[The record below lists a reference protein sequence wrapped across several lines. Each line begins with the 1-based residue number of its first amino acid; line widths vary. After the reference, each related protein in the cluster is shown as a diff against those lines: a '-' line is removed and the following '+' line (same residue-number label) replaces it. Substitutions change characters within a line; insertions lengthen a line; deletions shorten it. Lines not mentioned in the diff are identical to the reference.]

1 MSDVERRVRPDKA
14 TLADAVAE
22 RFLAAVTEAVEER
35 GVAHVVLTGGSMG
48 TALLEALGRSPNE
61 VPWASLHLWWG
72 DERFLPEGD
81 PERNVTQARVALL
94 DALAVSPA
102 GVHVMAASD
111 GVAAGDVAAGADAY
125 AGELAEVFG
134 DDLLERQVPLFDVV
148 MLGMGPDTHVASLFP
163 GHEQTRVEDVAVTS
177 VTDSP
182 KPPPERIT
190 MTFPVLNSARE
201 VWLMVAG
208 EDKRDAVRAASSSDD
223 RVAHPAS
230 GVHGM
235 SATLWWLDEAAAG

>member
-22 RFLAAVTEAVEER
+22 RFLAVVTEAVEKR

-48 TALLEALGRSPNE
+48 TAFLGALGRSPNE

-81 PERNVTQARVALL
+81 GERNVTQARDALL
-94 DALAVSPA
+94 DNLTVAPA

-111 GVAAGDVAAGADAY
+111 GAAAGDVAAGASAY
-125 AGELAEVFG
+125 AAELDEAFG
-134 DDLLERQVPLFDVV
+134 DALPQGEVPAFDVV

-163 GHEQTRVEDVAVTS
+163 GHEQTRADAVSVAAVTH
-177 VTDSP
+177 SP

-190 MTFPVLNSARE
+190 MTFPTLNSARE

-208 EDKRDAVRAASSSDD
+208 EDKRDAVRAASGSDD
-223 RVAHPAS
+223 RVAHPAC
-230 GVHGM
+230 GVHGQV
-235 SATLWWLDEAAAG
+235 ATVWWLDEAAAG